1 MVEGSRFLVPDA
13 YKGRVKDK
21 FEKRAS
27 TYDESNEFHPRVV
40 QMLLKYSPLRHGDSV
55 LDVATGT
62 GFVAFEALEVVGS
75 SGSVVGVDIS
85 NAMVEQVCVGLCST
99 LHDGSRFPSVKT
111 CEVVFLPQ
119 AVLALK
125 P

>member
-1 MVEGSRFLVPDA
+1 MCNSNDVVRLQRMRHCHVWRPQRLTCRMVESSRFLEPDA

-27 TYDESNEFHPRVV
+27 TYDESNEFYPRVV

-75 SGSVVGVDIS
+75 SGSVVGVNIS
-85 NAMVEQVCVGLCST
+85 NAMV
-99 LHDGSRFPSVKT
+99 
-111 CEVVFLPQ
+111 
-119 AVLALK
+119 
-125 P
+125 